1 MVDAI
6 SEDADWYVVNIDE
19 RGYYRVNYDQENWEA
34 LIAKLADTETYTVS
48 LIIIVKIKFKCL
60 ILLCTLFSLT
70 NIIPILQKIPLL
82 RNNIIQ

>member
-1 MVDAI
+1 MTDAI

-48 LIIIVKIKFKCL
+48 
-60 ILLCTLFSLT
+60 S
-70 NIIPILQKIPLL
+70 
-82 RNNIIQ
+82 